1 MSKCKGHQD
10 FVTVVADIDRGKLVE
25 VIDSHKQEDIIKVL
39 QQQPLRLREQVEE
52 VSVDMW
58 GGFPKVVQAVF
69 PNARIVFDR
78 FHVMKP
84 VNEELNKVR
93 KQTRMTLKGSKFI
106 LLKNGVDLTP
116 GTENQIGGHLKAF
129 KTLKTGL

>member
-1 MSKCKGHQD
+1 VSKCKGPQD

-69 PNARIVFDR
+69 PNAQIVFDR
-78 FHVMKP
+78 FDVMKS

-93 KQTRMTLKGSKFI
+93 KQTRISLKGSKFI

-116 GTENQIGGHLKAF
+116 GTKGQIG
-129 KTLKTGL
+129 

>member
-1 MSKCKGHQD
+1 MLN
-10 FVTVVADIDRGKLVE
+10 FF
-25 VIDSHKQEDIIKVL
+25 
-39 QQQPLRLREQVEE
+39 
-52 VSVDMW
+52 M
-58 GGFPKVVQAVF
+58 
-69 PNARIVFDR
+69 

-93 KQTRMTLKGSKFI
+93 KQTRMTLKESKFI

>member
-116 GTENQIGGHLKAF
+116 GTEGKIGGHLKAF